1 MKNLLQTWTWVFI
14 SVLYTNEAIMGASVV
29 YVPEEHFLFLAC
41 RRGSDVEWTHEIV
54 RINAT
59 KQMSSESRLDWTKY
73 QLLPDGTLYIRK
85 LEKSDRGRYY
95 CNGQLV
101 AEVIILTDANGSV
114 QWVPTVVLLP
124 LPSIFPRAKACESF
138 VVSEGSTLYL
148 PCSFS
153 GKLKQRWAYK
163 HTAASKREYISTM
176 FKNRTVTQEREDPDS
191 RFFHSY
197 NHLHINNLQLS
208 DSGIYLCNGH
218 EVANVMVIHTES
230 ETFQTATTDSTEVE
244 NNVPYM
250 PENAT
255 LVLFLAFTVLAVVVV
270 TLLSVILCLKFR
282 SRRKNPAPRQEDTEL
297 QLQKTSARVL
307 AGPKR
312 SPGDE
317 EHSVPL
323 TNHCEIQYASLG
335 RQNWRAR
342 GWTQN
347 SGQQVIYST
356 LLHGPTSPLPTS
368 SITQR
373 L

>member
-1 MKNLLQTWTWVFI
+1 MKNLLLTWTWVFI
-14 SVLYTNEAIMGASVV
+14 SVLHTNEAIMGASVV

-59 KQMSSESRLDWTKY
+59 KHMSRESPLDRTKY
-73 QLLPDGTLYIRK
+73 QLLPDGTLYIRE

-95 CNGQLV
+95 CNGRLV
-101 AEVIILTDANGSV
+101 AEVIILTG
-114 QWVPTVVLLP
+114 
-124 LPSIFPRAKACESF
+124 ESF

-176 FKNRTVTQEREDPDS
+176 FRNGTVTQERENPNS

-218 EVANVMVIHTES
+218 EVAFVMVIHT
-230 ETFQTATTDSTEVE
+230 
-244 NNVPYM
+244 
-250 PENAT
+250 AT

-282 SRRKNPAPRQEDTEL
+282 SRRKDPAPRQEDTEL
-297 QLQKTSARVL
+297 QLQKPSAR
-307 AGPKR
+307 G
-312 SPGDE
+312 
-317 EHSVPL
+317 
-323 TNHCEIQYASLG
+323 
-335 RQNWRAR
+335 
-342 GWTQN
+342 
-347 SGQQVIYST
+347 
-356 LLHGPTSPLPTS
+356 
-368 SITQR
+368 
-373 L
+373 

>member
-14 SVLYTNEAIMGASVV
+14 SVLHTNEAIMGASVV

-59 KQMSSESRLDWTKY
+59 KHMSSESRLDWSKY

-101 AEVIILTDANGSV
+101 AEVIILTG
-114 QWVPTVVLLP
+114 
-124 LPSIFPRAKACESF
+124 ESF

-176 FKNRTVTQEREDPDS
+176 LKNGTVTQEREDPDS

-270 TLLSVILCLKFR
+270 TLLSVILCLRFR
-282 SRRKNPAPRQEDTEL
+282 SRRKDPAPRQEDTEL

>member
-1 MKNLLQTWTWVFI
+1 MKNLLLTWTWVFI
-14 SVLYTNEAIMGASVV
+14 YLLHTNEAIMGASVV

-54 RINAT
+54 KINAT
-59 KQMSSESRLDWTKY
+59 KHMSRESPLDRTKY
-73 QLLPDGTLYIRK
+73 QLLPDGTLYIRQ

-95 CNGQLV
+95 CNGRLV
-101 AEVIILTDANGSV
+101 AEVIILTGD
-114 QWVPTVVLLP
+114 
-124 LPSIFPRAKACESF
+124 SF
-138 VVSEGSTLYL
+138 VVYEGSTLYL

-153 GKLKQRWAYK
+153 GKPKQRWAYK
-163 HTAASKREYISTM
+163 HTAASKREYISTK
-176 FKNRTVTQEREDPDS
+176 FRNGTVKQEREDPDS
-191 RFFHSY
+191 RFFHTY
-197 NHLHINNLQLS
+197 NHLNIDNLQLS

-218 EVANVMVIHTES
+218 EVASVMVIQTES
-230 ETFQTATTDSTEVE
+230 ETFQTTTTDSTEVE
-244 NNVPYM
+244 NNVPQM
-250 PENAT
+250 PENAM

-282 SRRKNPAPRQEDTEL
+282 SRRKDPAPRQEETEL
-297 QLQKTSARVL
+297 QLKKTSGRVL
-307 AGPKR
+307 AGPKK
-312 SPGDE
+312 SPSDE

-356 LLHGPTSPLPTS
+356 LLHGPASPLPNS
-368 SITQR
+368 SITHR